1 VVIVLLPVSRKTM
14 RNLRGTALRLG
25 LIAIPALVALPAVV
39 HTAETPV
46 APARP
51 QGEKGISPDADGA
64 LRRMTDYLAGLQNF
78 SVQSSSADE
87 VVLKTGQKIQLVN
100 DSLVLVKRPDRLR
113 SEQVGSANGM
123 AFWYDGKTMSLYC
136 KATNTYGTAPAPPT
150 LDAMIDAARKQFQ
163 IEAPGADLLFSH
175 PYEIL
180 TEQVSGGQFIGHE
193 TIDGMAATHLA
204 FVGHDVDWQI
214 WILDGPRPL
223 PLRFVITTKTMKEQP
238 EFTVRLS
245 HWEPQAT
252 LGDDTFAFQPPPGSK
267 RVDSLP
273 TSCAAPP

>member
-1 VVIVLLPVSRKTM
+1 MTTRRLPR
-14 RNLRGTALRLG
+14 TALTLG
-25 LIAIPALVALPAVV
+25 LLAIAAVVAFPALV
-39 HTAETPV
+39 HTAETPTT
-46 APARP
+46 PASSH
-51 QGEKGISPDADGA
+51 GEKGVSPGADGM
-64 LRRMTDYLAGLQNF
+64 LRRMTDYLASLQSF
-78 SVQSSSADE
+78 TVESSSVDE

-100 DSLVLVKRPDRLR
+100 DSLVSVKRPNRLR
-113 SEQVGSANGM
+113 SEQVGSVNGM

-136 KATNTYGTAPAPPT
+136 RASSTYGTAPAPPT

-175 PYEIL
+175 PYEVL
-180 TEQVSGGQFIGHE
+180 TEQVTGGQIVGRE
-193 TIDGMAATHLA
+193 TVDGVPTNHLA
-204 FVGHDVDWQI
+204 FVGQDVDWQV
-214 WILDGPRPL
+214 WIQDSPRPL

-252 LGDDTFAFQPPPGSK
+252 LADATFAFQPPPGSK

-273 TSCAAPP
+273 ASCAASP